1 MYKLGAVPRTVK
13 NPRALRRQGLIPG
26 VVYGQGV
33 HRLIQVQQGELERL
47 LGQIT
52 RSSRIKLAL
61 DGEEWEA
68 FIKEIQYHPLTDRV
82 IHIDFYLPSPGQEV
96 TIEVPL
102 LLRGD
107 PQGRRLGGVLRRLQ
121 TAICVRGLPEQ
132 IPEKLEVDVSGLG
145 LGETLR
151 VRDLP
156 PLEGVKVLTPPET
169 PLATVK
175 VPRRE
180 VTVEAVAEAEAGAPA
195 AEAAPAPEEG
205 KAAQPGEEKEG
216 S

>member
-1 MYKLGAVPRTVK
+1 MYKLGAAPRGK
-13 NPRALRRQGLIPG
+13 GNPRALRRQGLIPG
-26 VVYGQGV
+26 VVYGRGI

-82 IHIDFYLPSPGQEV
+82 IHVDFYLPSPEQEV
-96 TIEVPL
+96 TLEIPL

-121 TAICVRGLPEQ
+121 TAIRVRGLPER

-180 VTVEAVAEAEAGAPA
+180 VTVEVTAAAAAEAEAPA
-195 AEAAPAPEEG
+195 AEAAPAEG
-205 KAAQPGEEKEG
+205 EAAKPGEEKAG

>member
-1 MYKLGAVPRTVK
+1 MYKLGAVPRGK
-13 NPRALRRQGLIPG
+13 GNPRALRRQGLIPG
-26 VVYGQGV
+26 VVYGRGI

-82 IHIDFYLPSPGQEV
+82 IHVDFYLPSPEQEV
-96 TIEVPL
+96 TLEIPL

-121 TAICVRGLPEQ
+121 TAIRVRGLPER

-156 PLEGVKVLTPPET
+156 LLEGVKVLTPPET

-180 VTVEAVAEAEAGAPA
+180 VTVEVTAAAAAEAEAPA
-195 AEAAPAPEEG
+195 AEAAPAEG
-205 KAAQPGEEKEG
+205 EAAKPGEEKA
-216 S
+216 SS

>member
-1 MYKLGAVPRTVK
+1 MYKLGAAPRTAR

-26 VVYGQGV
+26 VVYGRGI

-47 LGQIT
+47 LGQVT

-82 IHIDFYLPSPGQEV
+82 IHIDFYLPSPEQEV
-96 TIEVPL
+96 TLEVPL
-102 LLRGD
+102 ILCGD

-121 TAICVRGLPEQ
+121 TAIRVRGLPER

-145 LGETLR
+145 LDETLR

-175 VPRRE
+175 APRRE
-180 VTVEAVAEAEAGAPA
+180 VTVEAVAAAEAA
-195 AEAAPAPEEG
+195 AEEAAPAPVKAEG
-205 KAAQPGEEKEG
+205 EPAQPKPGEEG

>member
-1 MYKLGAVPRTVK
+1 MYKLGAAPRGK
-13 NPRALRRQGLIPG
+13 GNPRALRRQGLIPG

-33 HRLIQVQQGELERL
+33 HRLIQVQQRELERL

-61 DGEEWEA
+61 DGEEWDA

-82 IHIDFYLPSPGQEV
+82 IHIDFYLPSPEQEV
-96 TIEVPL
+96 TLEVPL

-121 TAICVRGLPEQ
+121 TAIRVRGLPEQ

-180 VTVEAVAEAEAGAPA
+180 VTVEAVAEAPA
-195 AEAAPAPEEG
+195 AEAAAPAPQEG
-205 KAAQPGEEKEG
+205 EAAQPEEEKEG